1 MIEAFF
7 QNWWLILIVSIWS
20 IFWKGMAL
28 WKAAQ
33 RRDKW
38 WFIAILILNTLG
50 ILDIFY
56 FYVYTRLIDQKKAAE
71 NKIPKE

>member
-1 MIEAFF
+1 MTEAFY
-7 QNWWLILIVSIWS
+7 QNSWLIWIVLIWS

-56 FYVYTRLIDQKKAAE
+56 LYVYVRLIDQKKAAE

>member
-1 MIEAFF
+1 MIEAFL

-56 FYVYTRLIDQKKAAE
+56 LYVYARLIDQKKAAE

>member
-1 MIEAFF
+1 MIEAFY
-7 QNWWLILIVSIWS
+7 QNSWLIWIVLIWS

-38 WFIAILILNTLG
+38 WYIAILILNTLG

-56 FYVYTRLIDQKKAAE
+56 LYVYVRLIDQKKAAE

>member
-56 FYVYTRLIDQKKAAE
+56 LYVYVRLIDQKKAAE

>member
-1 MIEAFF
+1 MTEAFY
-7 QNWWLILIVSIWS
+7 QNSWLIWIVLIWS

-33 RRDKW
+33 RRDKL

-56 FYVYTRLIDQKKAAE
+56 LYVYVRLIDQKKAAE

>member
-1 MIEAFF
+1 MTEAFY
-7 QNWWLILIVSIWS
+7 QNSWLIWIVLIWS

-33 RRDKW
+33 RRDKL

>member
-1 MIEAFF
+1 MIEAFY
-7 QNWWLILIVSIWS
+7 QNSWLIWIVLIWS

-56 FYVYTRLIDQKKAAE
+56 LYVYARLIDQKKAAE